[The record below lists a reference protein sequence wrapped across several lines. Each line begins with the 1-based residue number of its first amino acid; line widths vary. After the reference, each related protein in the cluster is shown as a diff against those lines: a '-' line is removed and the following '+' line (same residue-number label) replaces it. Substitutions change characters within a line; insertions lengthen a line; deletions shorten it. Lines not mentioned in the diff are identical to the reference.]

1 MCNDIKT
8 KIELGKSLSISVG
21 NSIRSSVNDL
31 SLGLMKKSLLSSI
44 HYLVGDSVVL
54 LDSARSIRESINTS
68 FRIEL

>member
-1 MCNDIKT
+1 MENRVMKL
-8 KIELGKSLSISVG
+8 EFGKSLSISVG

-31 SLGLMKKSLLSSI
+31 SLKLMKNSLLTSTL
-44 HYLVGDSVVL
+44 YLVGDSVVL

>member
-1 MCNDIKT
+1 MKL
-8 KIELGKSLSISVG
+8 ELGKSLSISVG

-31 SLGLMKKSLLSSI
+31 SLKLMKTSLLTSTL
-44 HYLVGDSVVL
+44 YLVGDSVVL

>member
-1 MCNDIKT
+1 MENRVIKL
-8 KIELGKSLSISVG
+8 EFGKSLSISVG

-31 SLGLMKKSLLSSI
+31 SLKLMKNSLLTSTL
-44 HYLVGDSVVL
+44 YLVGDSVVL

>member
-1 MCNDIKT
+1 MKT
-8 KIELGKSLSISVG
+8 KIILGKSLSISVG

-31 SLGLMKKSLLSSI
+31 SLKLMKNSLLTSTL
-44 HYLVGDSVVL
+44 YLVGDSVVL